1 MQARLRIENSG
12 ANLRSVRLPAELVIG
27 RSADCRLKIASAEVS
42 RKHCRILNT
51 PTAVLIEDL
60 GSSNGT
66 IVNGRAIV
74 PGIPTPLTHGAQ
86 ILVGP
91 VRFVLEVE
99 TPPARDQQHVLLD
112 DEAASPRTGG
122 FTFEDFQQETAAS
135 SVALRPDG
143 GEGPPSGQKT
153 GYMTLDLTGQQS
165 TIDAGAPA
173 PGWLL
178 PPEPEPPPAEGT
190 KPDPGDDLGK
200 FLRSL

>member
-42 RKHCRILNT
+42 RKHCKILNT
-51 PTAVLIEDL
+51 PTTVLIEDL

-74 PGIPTPLTHGAQ
+74 PGIATPLTNGAQ

-91 VRFVLEVE
+91 VRFVLEIE
-99 TPPARDQQHVLLD
+99 APPARDQQHVLLD
-112 DEAASPRTGG
+112 DESAPSRGGG

-135 SVALRPDG
+135 SVALRADG
-143 GEGPPSGQKT
+143 GEGPASGETT
-153 GYMTLDLTGQQS
+153 GYMTLDVTGQQS
-165 TIDAGAPA
+165 TLDAAPPA

-178 PPEPEPPPAEGT
+178 PPEPDARAEGT
-190 KPDPGDDLGK
+190 KTDPGDDLGK